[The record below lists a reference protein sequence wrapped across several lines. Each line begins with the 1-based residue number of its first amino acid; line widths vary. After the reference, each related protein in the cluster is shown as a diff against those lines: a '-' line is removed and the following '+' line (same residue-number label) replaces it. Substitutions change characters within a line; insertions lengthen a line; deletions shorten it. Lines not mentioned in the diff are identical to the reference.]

1 MECQKSEGILVK
13 ANIVEA
19 DGKLLFK
26 NNLIQNRYFLL
37 SNFFTFIEI
46 IELEVPKSET
56 LAFLNHAIHEA
67 LDHTSDDVM
76 KLKLNDFELGKE
88 QMGLK
93 LESLIEDDDEL
104 YVECEAKKAAIE
116 LFDKTLT
123 LRNATDSVLEVL
135 TIYKVKK
142 FSKERN
148 LE

>member
-1 MECQKSEGILVK
+1 MECQKSEGVLVK

-19 DGKLLFK
+19 DGKLPCK
-26 NNLIQNRYFLL
+26 NNLLFTKQIL
-37 SNFFTFIEI
+37 FFTFIEI

>member
-1 MECQKSEGILVK
+1 M
-13 ANIVEA
+13 
-19 DGKLLFK
+19 
-26 NNLIQNRYFLL
+26 
-37 SNFFTFIEI
+37 
-46 IELEVPKSET
+46 PKSET

-76 KLKLNDFELGKE
+76 KLKLNDFELGEE
-88 QMGLK
+88 QMRLK
-93 LESLIEDDDEL
+93 LESLIEDDDGTEL
-104 YVECEAKKAAIE
+104 YFECEAKKAAIE

>member
-1 MECQKSEGILVK
+1 M
-13 ANIVEA
+13 
-19 DGKLLFK
+19 
-26 NNLIQNRYFLL
+26 
-37 SNFFTFIEI
+37 
-46 IELEVPKSET
+46 PKSET

-76 KLKLNDFELGKE
+76 KLKLNDFELGE
-88 QMGLK
+88 EHMGLK
-93 LESLIEDDDEL
+93 LESLIEDDDTSEL

-148 LE
+148 VE